1 MANQRAKNKESL
13 SGRVD
18 EALAAE
24 VKRIAKE
31 KKIPKSEAL
40 ELLVKA
46 GMAVYK
52 TRQDKRGNQNG

>member
-13 SGRVD
+13 SGWVD

-31 KKIPKSEAL
+31 KHIAKSEAL
-40 ELLVKA
+40 EMLVKE
-46 GMAVYK
+46 GMAAYK
-52 TRQDKRGNQNG
+52 AQHEKKGKKNG